1 MDLYCCFTGP
11 GGGSAT
17 KIRIIKVWLKIIS
30 ELRILKSLSSRLV
43 AASWWMF
50 VLLMLSCYTANLA
63 AFLTINKMDSTINSV
78 EDLLRQNKVKVGV
91 RHKNNIWL
99 RLLKVGKYFLSLY
112 VGDLGIF
119 RKNNR
124 YCFRNPEFQQI
135 KNWEDS

>member
-11 GGGSAT
+11 GGGRAT
-17 KIRIIKVWLKIIS
+17 KIRIKVSIKIIS
-30 ELRILKSLSSRLV
+30 ELGILKSLSSRLV

-63 AFLTINKMDSTINSV
+63 AFLTIDKMDSTINSV

-91 RHKNNIWL
+91 LNKNTIKL
-99 RLLKVGKYFLSLY
+99 QLLKVGSYFLSLH
-112 VGDLGIF
+112 VGDLGSF

-124 YCFRNPEFQQI
+124 QLF
-135 KNWEDS
+135 

>member
-11 GGGSAT
+11 GGGRAT
-17 KIRIIKVWLKIIS
+17 KIRIINVLSKIIS

-63 AFLTINKMDSTINSV
+63 AFLTIDKMDSTINSV

-91 RHKNNIWL
+91 LNKNTIKL
-99 RLLKVGKYFLSLY
+99 QQLKVG
-112 VGDLGIF
+112 
-119 RKNNR
+119 
-124 YCFRNPEFQQI
+124 
-135 KNWEDS
+135 